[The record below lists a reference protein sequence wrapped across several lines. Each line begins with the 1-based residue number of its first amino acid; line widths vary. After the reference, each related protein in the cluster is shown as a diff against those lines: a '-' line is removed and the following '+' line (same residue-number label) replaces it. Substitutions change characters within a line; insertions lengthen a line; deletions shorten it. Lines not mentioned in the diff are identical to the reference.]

1 MVTAHNHFLHFHSVV
16 LQHPYNSPQPHFLKN
31 LQHPTA
37 PKAST
42 VRF

>member
-1 MVTAHNHFLHFHSVV
+1 MVIAHKHFFHSVV

-31 LQHPTA
+31 LQRSLV

-42 VRF
+42 LRF